1 MRTGPENLTEAIKS
15 RRCTREPAWTP
26 VRLMGICPED
36 GETEATLSSY
46 PPRGAAGRA
55 GLWGSSRSLPPRSA
69 AHDSASPGST
79 LPGEA
84 FFQAWL
90 SPQTPFNVC
99 PALGQR
105 GLIQPQPHQGP
116 CTGKA
121 GEGRGPGEHFVYG
134 VSHASLEGQEEA
146 EPRKETGTAHVKR
159 WPTSLSTR
167 MFKSNRRTGRGL
179 RAP

>member
-26 VRLMGICPED
+26 VRWMGICPED

-55 GLWGSSRSLPPRSA
+55 GLWGSSRPLPPRSA

-84 FFQAWL
+84 VACFLPGLAQSTDPFQRVPSSWATRAHSAPP
-90 SPQTPFNVC
+90 SPTRV
-99 PALGQR
+99 PALGRQVR
-105 GLIQPQPHQGP
+105 GG
-116 CTGKA
+116 A
-121 GEGRGPGEHFVYG
+121 
-134 VSHASLEGQEEA
+134 QENI
-146 EPRKETGTAHVKR
+146 
-159 WPTSLSTR
+159 LST
-167 MFKSNRRTGRGL
+167 
-179 RAP
+179 A